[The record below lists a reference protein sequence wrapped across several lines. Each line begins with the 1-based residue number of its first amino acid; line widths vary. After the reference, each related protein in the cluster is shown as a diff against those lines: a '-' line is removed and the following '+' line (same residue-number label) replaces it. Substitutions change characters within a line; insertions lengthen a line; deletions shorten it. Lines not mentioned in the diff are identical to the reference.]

1 MRDSHARLV
10 GCGSAEPPS
19 ILPSRRCL
27 SIRKRSAGLQRKSH
41 TRELP
46 RSIAWLRSRR
56 AIARIIVAIAPI
68 VCHIAVST
76 VFVPSAGAHAATRS
90 ESIDLDRFA
99 EFIDEASGR
108 FAVPARWIRA
118 VMQVESAGD
127 QHATSSRGAMG
138 LMQLMPGTWVELSVR
153 YGLGLDPFDPRDNI
167 LAGTAY
173 LKEMFDR
180 FGSAGFLAAYHT
192 GPSRF
197 DQHLATGR
205 PLPTD
210 TVAYVTAV
218 TPLLG
223 NGQGEHAAFRIKRAV
238 PWQEAPLFVERM
250 DAR

>member
-1 MRDSHARLV
+1 MCDSDAGLV
-10 GCGSAEPPS
+10 GCGPAEPPS
-19 ILPSRRCL
+19 IFPSRPCS

-41 TRELP
+41 TRDLP

-99 EFIDEASGR
+99 EFID
-108 FAVPARWIRA
+108 
-118 VMQVESAGD
+118 
-127 QHATSSRGAMG
+127 ATSSRGAMG
-138 LMQLMPGTWVELSVR
+138 LMQLMPGTWVELNVR

-180 FGSAGFLAAYHT
+180 FGSAGSLAAYHT

-197 DQHLATGR
+197 EQHLATGR

>member
-19 ILPSRRCL
+19 IFPSRPCS

-90 ESIDLDRFA
+90 ESIDRFA

-108 FAVPARWIRA
+108 FAVPARWIHA

-138 LMQLMPGTWVELSVR
+138 LMQLMPGTWVGLSVR

-173 LKEMFDR
+173 LKEMHDR
-180 FGSAGFLAAYHT
+180 FGSAGFLAAYHA
-192 GPSRF
+192 GPARYEK
-197 DQHLATGR
+197 HLATGQ
-205 PLPTD
+205 PLPPET
-210 TVAYVTAV
+210 TAYIAAVA
-218 TPLLG
+218 PLLG
-223 NGQGEHAAFRIKRAV
+223 NDQAEHAAFRIKRAV
-238 PWQEAPLFVERM
+238 PWREAPLFVERGERG
-250 DAR
+250 D

>member
-1 MRDSHARLV
+1 M
-10 GCGSAEPPS
+10 
-19 ILPSRRCL
+19 
-27 SIRKRSAGLQRKSH
+27 
-41 TRELP
+41 RELP

-68 VCHIAVST
+68 VCQIAVST

-90 ESIDLDRFA
+90 ETIELDRFA
-99 EFIDEASGR
+99 ELIDEASGR

-118 VMQVESAGD
+118 VMQVESGGD
-127 QHATSSRGAMG
+127 RHATSSRGAMG

-153 YGLGLDPFDPRDNI
+153 YGLDLDPFDPRDNI
-167 LAGTAY
+167 SAGTAY

-210 TVAYVTAV
+210 TVAYVATVA
-218 TPLLG
+218 PLLG

-238 PWQEAPLFVERM
+238 PWQETPLFVEHM

>member
-1 MRDSHARLV
+1 MCDSHARLV
-10 GCGSAEPPS
+10 GCGPAEPPS
-19 ILPSRRCL
+19 IFPSRPCL
-27 SIRKRSAGLQRKSH
+27 SIRKRSAGLQRKNH

-46 RSIAWLRSRR
+46 RSIAWLRWRR

-68 VCHIAVST
+68 VCQIAAST

-90 ESIDLDRFA
+90 ETIELDRFA
-99 EFIDEASGR
+99 ELIDEASGR
-108 FAVPARWIRA
+108 F
-118 VMQVESAGD
+118 
-127 QHATSSRGAMG
+127 
-138 LMQLMPGTWVELSVR
+138 SVR
-153 YGLGLDPFDPRDNI
+153 YGLDLNPFDPRDNI

-197 DQHLATGR
+197 EQHLATGR

-210 TVAYVTAV
+210 AVAYVTTV

-238 PWQEAPLFVERM
+238 PWQEAPLFVEHM
-250 DAR
+250 DARRSTVGLHPLCRNAAIQLRAYRPLFHTEAAIR